1 MLIFLSDTVSELVIG
16 KYKVRF
22 RVTRTNIFFR
32 VSMEKKASL
41 KQLSLSD
48 AILILPSYNFQL
60 ARLLRDYPLSSFLFF
75 SELETKAQLL
85 EKDLYYYKKTSR
97 DLKKKLREKMA
108 SGMGTSME
116 SDVVVTSG
124 DLEAQYRSSDA
135 HGRELANEVSR
146 MKVAWSVPK
155 ISF

>member
-1 MLIFLSDTVSELVIG
+1 M
-16 KYKVRF
+16 RF
-22 RVTRTNIFFR
+22 HVTRTSIFFP
-32 VSMEKKASL
+32 SFHKKKSSL
-41 KQLSLSD
+41 NQLSRSD

-60 ARLLRDYPLSSFLFF
+60 ARLLRDHPHSSFLFF

-116 SDVVVTSG
+116 SDVVAASG

-135 HGRELANEVSR
+135 HGKELANEVSR
-146 MKVAWSVPK
+146 MKVA
-155 ISF
+155 

>member
-1 MLIFLSDTVSELVIG
+1 MKDF
-16 KYKVRF
+16 
-22 RVTRTNIFFR
+22 
-32 VSMEKKASL
+32 
-41 KQLSLSD
+41 
-48 AILILPSYNFQL
+48 
-60 ARLLRDYPLSSFLFF
+60 PLFSFLFF

-116 SDVVVTSG
+116 SDVVAASG

-146 MKVAWSVPK
+146 MKVA
-155 ISF
+155 

>member
-1 MLIFLSDTVSELVIG
+1 MLQGLA
-16 KYKVRF
+16 Y
-22 RVTRTNIFFR
+22 FFR
-32 VSMEKKASL
+32 VSIKKNSSFN
-41 KQLSLSD
+41 QLDRSD
-48 AILILPSYNFQL
+48 AIFILPSYNFQL
-60 ARLLRDYPLSSFLFF
+60 ARLLRDYPLSSLLFF

-116 SDVVVTSG
+116 SDVVAASG

-146 MKVAWSVPK
+146 MKVA
-155 ISF
+155 

>member
-1 MLIFLSDTVSELVIG
+1 MLQGLT
-16 KYKVRF
+16 
-22 RVTRTNIFFR
+22 FFF
-32 VSMEKKASL
+32 EFPWKKKASL

-48 AILILPSYNFQL
+48 AILIYNFQL

-124 DLEAQYRSSDA
+124 ELEAQYRNSDA

-146 MKVAWSVPK
+146 MKVTWSVPK

>member
-1 MLIFLSDTVSELVIG
+1 MLQGLA
-16 KYKVRF
+16 Y
-22 RVTRTNIFFR
+22 FFR
-32 VSMEKKASL
+32 VSIKKNSSFN
-41 KQLSLSD
+41 QLDRSD
-48 AILILPSYNFQL
+48 AIFILPSYNFQL
-60 ARLLRDYPLSSFLFF
+60 ARLLRDYPLSSLLFF

-116 SDVVVTSG
+116 SDVVVASG

-146 MKVAWSVPK
+146 MKVA
-155 ISF
+155 

>member
-1 MLIFLSDTVSELVIG
+1 MLQGLA
-16 KYKVRF
+16 
-22 RVTRTNIFFR
+22 FFFEFPQATI
-32 VSMEKKASL
+32 EKKITSL
-41 KQLSLSD
+41 KQSSRSD
-48 AILILPSYNFQL
+48 AILIWLSYSFQF
-60 ARLLRDYPLSSFLFF
+60 ARVLRHYLCSFSFFF

-97 DLKKKLREKMA
+97 DLKKKLREKMT

-116 SDVVVTSG
+116 SDVVVASS

-146 MKVAWSVPK
+146 MKVT
-155 ISF
+155 

>member
-1 MLIFLSDTVSELVIG
+1 M
-16 KYKVRF
+16 
-22 RVTRTNIFFR
+22 
-32 VSMEKKASL
+32 
-41 KQLSLSD
+41 
-48 AILILPSYNFQL
+48 
-60 ARLLRDYPLSSFLFF
+60 RDYPLSSFLCF

-116 SDVVVTSG
+116 SDVVAASG

-135 HGRELANEVSR
+135 HGKELANEVSR
-146 MKVAWSVPK
+146 MKVA
-155 ISF
+155 